1 MRPTRLDEVGV
12 VFSYIFSQGYWL
24 LPLLVCRLTGCF
36 IYSENHQ
43 IGNEISI
50 LFDLFRVCF
59 FRGIRQ
65 QHILNFKTPS
75 NFLRQIW
82 PCLESK

>member
-24 LPLLVCRLTGCF
+24 QCLPLLVCRLTGCF

-43 IGNEISI
+43 IGNEISV
-50 LFDLFRVCF
+50 LFDLFRVCVF
-59 FRGIRQ
+59 SG
-65 QHILNFKTPS
+65 
-75 NFLRQIW
+75 
-82 PCLESK
+82 ESGNNIF